1 MKKTLFIIL
10 LLIINLTSYSQKQSQ
25 LQATYLFN
33 NFDLEQKYKVVLQIN
48 ANEAFSQFTD
58 ILNSKDSLYID
69 DTEVIN
75 FKKESKDSIKN
86 QFYTNSIT
94 KKLIFRD
101 FIFVEN
107 AFNPVIVEENIPEF
121 NWQLTDG
128 VKKVNNFTC
137 NSAKLKFRGR
147 NYIAWYTLDIPT
159 NFGPWKF
166 YGLPGLITEITSDD
180 NKISFILKEIKTQT
194 NFEIK
199 TPSNGKNITLKEYI
213 TFKNNA
219 VKEYIKNLQSK
230 LPRGAVINYK
240 SEDYNIEKSFE

>member
-1 MKKTLFIIL
+1 MKKTLFILL

-25 LQATYLFN
+25 LQASYLFN

-94 KKLIFRD
+94 KKIIFRD

-128 VKKVNNFTC
+128 VKKVNNFTS

-147 NYIAWYTLDIPT
+147 NYIVWYTLDIPT

-199 TPSNGKNITLKEYI
+199 TPSIGKNITLNEYI

-219 VKEYIKNLQSK
+219 VKEYIKNLKSK
-230 LPRGAVINYK
+230 LPRGAVVNYK
-240 SEDYNIEKSFE
+240 SEDYNIEKTFE

>member
-1 MKKTLFIIL
+1 MKKTLFILL

-25 LQATYLFN
+25 LQASYLFN

-94 KKLIFRD
+94 KKIIFRD

-107 AFNPVIVEENIPEF
+107 TFNPVIVEENIPEF

-147 NYIAWYTLDIPT
+147 NYVAWYTLDIPT

-166 YGLPGLITEITSDD
+166 YGLPGLITEISSDD

-199 TPSNGKNITLKEYI
+199 TPSYGKNITLNEYI

-219 VKEYIKNLQSK
+219 VKEYIKNLKSK
-230 LPRGAVINYK
+230 LPRGAVVNYK
-240 SEDYNIEKSFE
+240 SEDYNIEKTFE